1 MHHIVFV
8 TAPDLVV
15 ARMLA
20 SGILENR
27 LAACVNLVSGVE
39 SHYRWEGKLCQET
52 EVLMVLKTTGDRL
65 AALEVWVLEE
75 HPYDTPE
82 FVALKIEAGSARYL
96 NWVSASVGSVT
107 NL

>member
-8 TAPDLVV
+8 TAPDLAV
-15 ARMLA
+15 ARILA
-20 SGILENR
+20 SGILGNR

-96 NWVSASVGSVT
+96 DWISESVGSGS

>member
-8 TAPDLVV
+8 AAPDLAV
-15 ARMLA
+15 ARKLA

-27 LAACVNLVSGVE
+27 LAACVNLKPGLE

-52 EVLMVLKTTGDRL
+52 EVLMVLKTTGDQL
-65 AALEVWVLEE
+65 VALEAWVLAE

-82 FVALKIEAGSARYL
+82 FVVLKIETGSARYL
-96 NWVSASVGSVT
+96 DWISESVGSES

>member
-8 TAPDLVV
+8 TAPDLAV
-15 ARMLA
+15 ARVLA

-52 EVLMVLKTTGDRL
+52 EVLMVLKTTEDQL
-65 AALEVWVLEE
+65 AALEVWVLAE

-82 FVALKIEAGSARYL
+82 FVVLGIESGSRRYL
-96 NWVSASVGSVT
+96 EWIGASLEGAGE
-107 NL
+107 

>member
-1 MHHIVFV
+1 MRHIVFV
-8 TAPDLVV
+8 TAPDLAV
-15 ARMLA
+15 ARKLA

-27 LAACVNLVSGVE
+27 LAACVNLVPSLE

-52 EVLMVLKTTGDRL
+52 EVLMVLKTKGDQL
-65 AALEVWVLEE
+65 VALEAWVLAE

-82 FVALKIEAGSARYL
+82 FVALKIEAGSAQYL
-96 NWVSASVGSVT
+96 DWISESVGSGG

>member
-8 TAPDLVV
+8 TAPDLGV
-15 ARMLA
+15 ARILA

-52 EVLMVLKTTGDRL
+52 EVFMVLKTTRDQL
-65 AALEVWVLEE
+65 AALEVWVQAE

-96 NWVSASVGSVT
+96 DWISESVDSGS

>member
-1 MHHIVFV
+1 VRHIVFV
-8 TAPDLVV
+8 TAPDLAV
-15 ARMLA
+15 ARKLA

-27 LAACVNLVSGVE
+27 LAACVNLVPSLE

-52 EVLMVLKTTGDRL
+52 EVLMVLKTTGDQL
-65 AALEVWVLEE
+65 VALEAWVLSE

-96 NWVSASVGSVT
+96 DWISEGVGSGS

>member
-1 MHHIVFV
+1 MHNIVFV
-8 TAPDLVV
+8 TAPNLAV
-15 ARMLA
+15 ARKLA

-27 LAACVNLVSGVE
+27 LAACVNLVPGLE

-52 EVLMVLKTTGDRL
+52 EVLMVLKTTGDQL
-65 AALEVWVLEE
+65 VALEAWVQAE

-96 NWVSASVGSVT
+96 DWISESVGSGS

>member
-1 MHHIVFV
+1 MHHLVFV

-15 ARMLA
+15 ARILA

-39 SHYRWEGKLCQET
+39 SHYQWKGKLCQET
-52 EVLMVLKTTGDRL
+52 EVLMVLKTTGDQL
-65 AALEVWVLEE
+65 AALEAWVLAE

-82 FVALKIEAGSARYL
+82 FVAVKIESGSTRYL
-96 NWVSASVGSVT
+96 DWVSQSVGSGSS
-107 NL
+107 L

>member
-8 TAPDLVV
+8 TAPDLAV
-15 ARMLA
+15 ARILA

-27 LAACVNLVSGVE
+27 LAACVNLVPSVE
-39 SHYRWEGKLCQET
+39 SYYRWEGKLCQET
-52 EVLMVLKTTGDRL
+52 EVLMVLKTTGDQL
-65 AALEVWVLEE
+65 AALEVWVLAE

-82 FVALKIEAGSARYL
+82 FVALKIEVGSARYL
-96 NWVSASVGSVT
+96 NWISEGVRSES

>member
-8 TAPDLVV
+8 VAPDLAT
-15 ARMLA
+15 ARVLA

-52 EVLMVLKTTGDRL
+52 EVLMVLKTTGDQL
-65 AALEVWVLEE
+65 AALEVSVLAE

-96 NWVSASVGSVT
+96 NWISESVGSGS